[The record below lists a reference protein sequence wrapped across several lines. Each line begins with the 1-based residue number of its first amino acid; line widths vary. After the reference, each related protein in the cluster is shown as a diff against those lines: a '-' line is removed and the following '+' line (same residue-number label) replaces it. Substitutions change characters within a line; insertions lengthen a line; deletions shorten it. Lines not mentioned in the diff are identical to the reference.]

1 MMRSTVKEIESYL
14 AQRLQVMP
22 LIIEDVVSKLPD
34 SYFYMPEIKRGDEYV
49 QLRRDISLMQS
60 KMVSSVYRSD
70 ENIRKKHKN
79 LVKEYQNALFLLSQN
94 KRKSLIEELKSE
106 NLEMQC
112 ACMISLIN
120 EYRLLPRLRE
130 YR

>member
-1 MMRSTVKEIESYL
+1 M